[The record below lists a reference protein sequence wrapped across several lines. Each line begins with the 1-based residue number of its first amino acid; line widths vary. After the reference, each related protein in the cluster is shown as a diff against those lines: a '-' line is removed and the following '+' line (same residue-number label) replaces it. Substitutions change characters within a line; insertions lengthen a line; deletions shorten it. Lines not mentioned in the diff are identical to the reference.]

1 MRRLLSYQLPP
12 LCVRRHSDSSF
23 GGSRSAH
30 PSWLSLWGPHRLPPK
45 AIKTPHL
52 LPQASPQEGQAEAS
66 ARSPHGL
73 R

>member
-12 LCVRRHSDSSF
+12 LSARHWHSDSS
-23 GGSRSAH
+23 RAH

-45 AIKTPHL
+45 ATKPPHL

-66 ARSPHGL
+66 ARSPHGQ